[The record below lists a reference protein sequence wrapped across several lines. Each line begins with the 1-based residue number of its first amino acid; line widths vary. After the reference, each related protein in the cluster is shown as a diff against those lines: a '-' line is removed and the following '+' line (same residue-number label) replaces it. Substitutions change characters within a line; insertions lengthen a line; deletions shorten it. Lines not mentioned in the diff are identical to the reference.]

1 MGYRSDIKAV
11 FYAPKE
17 NAPLLKLYVD
27 ENFPKELDGEL
38 HPIDNGRHAGY
49 EFGGNGWKWYPSYPE
64 IVAFNRF
71 VSNYLELADAD
82 SDEARERAWA
92 YEFVR
97 IGEDSD
103 DVEETYSDHAHYLI
117 RISRAIDSE
126 FN

>member
-1 MGYRSDIKAV
+1 MGYRSDLMAV

-17 NAPLLKLYVD
+17 HAPVLKLYVD
-27 ENFPKELDGEL
+27 ENFPEQLKAYMK
-38 HPIDNGRHAGY
+38 PIDNGRYAGY
-49 EFGGNGWKWYPSYPE
+49 AFSGTGWKWYESYPE
-64 IVAFNRF
+64 VIAFNQF

-82 SDEARERAWA
+82 SDEANERRWA

-103 DVEETYSDHAHYLI
+103 DNEETYSDHAHYLI
-117 RISRAIDSE
+117 QISRTIDSE